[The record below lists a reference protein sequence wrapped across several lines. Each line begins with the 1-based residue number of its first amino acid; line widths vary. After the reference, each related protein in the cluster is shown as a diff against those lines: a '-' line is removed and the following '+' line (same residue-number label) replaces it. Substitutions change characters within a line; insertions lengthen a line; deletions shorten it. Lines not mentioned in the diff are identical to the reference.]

1 MFTLEVGPR
10 EAGGHIGMHSY
21 TYVCCNDF
29 YTSWQHMRAMNVYLN
44 LCHAGFVS
52 IAGSMFVSIAD
63 SVLISIGIAVSMPIS
78 SSIAVNLTS

>member
-21 TYVCCNDF
+21 THVCCNDF

-52 IAGSMFVSIAD
+52 IAVSMFVSVAQ
-63 SVLISIGIAVSMPIS
+63 SIAVSMPIS